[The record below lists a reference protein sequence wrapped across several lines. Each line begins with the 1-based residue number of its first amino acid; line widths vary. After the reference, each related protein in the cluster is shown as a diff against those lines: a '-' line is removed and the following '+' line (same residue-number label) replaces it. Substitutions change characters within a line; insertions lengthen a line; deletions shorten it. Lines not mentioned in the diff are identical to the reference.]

1 MRTSGGRGN
10 ESWIVTIPVVGLLVA
25 AMMSTD
31 GVDGML
37 IVLEGVVR
45 TAMTSVGD
53 LVRALF

>member
-10 ESWIVTIPVVGLLVA
+10 EGWIVAIPIVGLIVA
-25 AMMSTD
+25 AMMST
-31 GVDGML
+31 GGTDGML
-37 IVLEGVVR
+37 IVLEAVVR

>member
-10 ESWIVTIPVVGLLVA
+10 EGWIVAIPIVGLIVA
-25 AMMSTD
+25 AMMSSG

>member
-10 ESWIVTIPVVGLLVA
+10 EGWIVAIPIVGLIVA

>member
-10 ESWIVTIPVVGLLVA
+10 EGWIVAIPVFGLIVA
-25 AMMSTD
+25 AMVSAGGTD
-31 GVDGML
+31 GMF

-45 TAMTSVGD
+45 TVGD